1 MKRFSCTAGALALVL
16 VFVLAVDAYY
26 PHLIVRECPHCKARV
41 VQEATVSGNTIG
53 AVYFTDGKR
62 EAKMLPNH
70 PWLAKCPAC
79 GGLFWVD
86 EAAEIDAGFEAAE
99 GKHQVMKPSEAELLN
114 FVSATALPGN
124 KERYVRQCAWWTA
137 NDAWRHA
144 LGVAPKFSEAQ
155 LKSLEALSGML
166 DEAKEVERMFKAEIA
181 RELGRFDA
189 CRQLLSQPF
198 EGNLQRFA
206 DFIRRL
212 ADEGD
217 RGVRPVTF

>member
-1 MKRFSCTAGALALVL
+1 MGRLCSTAGALALVL

-26 PHLIVRECPHCKARV
+26 PHLIVRECPHCKAHV
-41 VQEATVSGNTIG
+41 VEEATVSGNTFG

-70 PWLAKCPAC
+70 PWLAKCPSC
-79 GGLFWVD
+79 NGLFWVD
-86 EAAEIDAGFEAAE
+86 EAAEIGSGFEAAK
-99 GKHQVMKPSEAELLN
+99 GKHPVMKPSEAELLK
-114 FVSATALPGN
+114 FVSATALPEN
-124 KERYVRQCAWWTA
+124 KERYVRHWAWWTA

-144 LGVAPKFSEAQ
+144 RGVAPKFSEAQ
-155 LKSLEALSGML
+155 LKNLEALSGML
-166 DEAKEVERMFKAEIA
+166 DEAEDAERMFKAEIA

-198 EGNLQRFA
+198 EGNLQKFA

-217 RGVRPVTF
+217 LGVCPVKF

>member
-1 MKRFSCTAGALALVL
+1 MKRFSCKAGAMALLL
-16 VFVLAVDAYY
+16 VFALAADAYY
-26 PHLIVRECPHCKARV
+26 PHLIVRECPHCRAHV

-53 AVYFTDGKR
+53 AVVYTDGKR
-62 EAKMLPNH
+62 DARMLPDH

-86 EAAEIDAGFEAAE
+86 EAAEVDSGFEAAN
-99 GKHQVMKPSEAELLN
+99 GKPRVEKPTEPELLG
-114 FVSATALPGN
+114 FVSAEALPRE
-124 KERYVRQCAWWTA
+124 KDRYVRHRAWWTA
-137 NDAWRHA
+137 NDAWRRA
-144 LGVAPKFSEAQ
+144 QGAAPSFSEAQ
-155 LKSLEALSGML
+155 LKNLEALSGMM
-166 DEAKEVERMFKAEIA
+166 DETKDVERMFKAEIA

-198 EGNLQRFA
+198 EGNLQKFA